1 MQGSYAILL
10 FTASDLASITSHI
23 HSWVLFLLLLHPF
36 ILSGVISPLISSSIL
51 GTYWPGEFL
60 FQYPIISPF
69 HSVHGILKVR
79 ILKWKPK
86 KVKVTQSCPALCNPM
101 DYRVLGILQAR
112 ILEFPT
118 LQADSLPAEPPGKP
132 KNTGVGSLSLLKRI
146 FLTQES
152 NRGLLHCRQVLYQ
165 LSYQGNGKPPQ
176 YSCLENSMD
185 RGAWWATVHGVA
197 RVRHNLPTKPPTHC
211 FLLIISTL
219 QMRKLRLRLNNF
231 PKSQQVTEW
240 LSIVFDFQRQNSI
253 HCSILTG
260 RWGEKQINTH
270 SLNIGLFAFRW
281 DNKKRS

>member
-1 MQGSYAILL
+1 M
-10 FTASDLASITSHI
+10 SDSLWPHG
-23 HSWVLFLLLLHPF
+23 LY
-36 ILSGVISPLISSSIL
+36 LSMEFSRPE
-51 GTYWPGEFL
+51 YWSG
-60 FQYPIISPF
+60 
-69 HSVHGILKVR
+69 
-79 ILKWKPK
+79 
-86 KVKVTQSCPALCNPM
+86 SCPPPWDLPNP
-101 DYRVLGILQAR
+101 GIKPRSAA
-112 ILEFPT
+112 

-152 NRGLLHCRQVLYQ
+152 NRGLLNCRQVLYQ